1 MGRSSE
7 SWLGGEGV
15 KMSENGDASVGA
27 WVFLRPT
34 LAARAAGTVPGSTA
48 PGLLC
53 PALARSKNKSI
64 SVARDASQRRR
75 RRAQGLGGR
84 WRVVGA
90 RSGRAGQCLES
101 SSSAELLA
109 SASGFQLW
117 LLRPVPMPSLCVTT
131 KGNVYGGAERDQ
143 SRVSTP
149 ELDPKRDSGLFAQ
162 GLISLILLG

>member
-1 MGRSSE
+1 
-7 SWLGGEGV
+7 
-15 KMSENGDASVGA
+15 MSENGDALVAA

-109 SASGFQLW
+109 SASGFQLLCPVPSVW
-117 LLRPVPMPSLCVTT
+117 LLCPVPTPSLCVTA

-149 ELDPKRDSGLFAQ
+149 EVDPKRDSGLFAQ